1 MLDFEPKKGPESGGS
16 TIKVIGRRL
25 NTGRHIE
32 AYVADLRC
40 KLVDRMRYVP
50 YPCLTA
56 VICSFFLSFLLP
68 LILFFIFNRMKY

>member
-16 TIKVIGRRL
+16 TIKVIGRKL

-32 AYVADLRC
+32 AYVADLPC
-40 KLVDRMRYVP
+40 KLVDRMRYVHAP

-56 VICSFFLSFLLP
+56 VICSYMYVYIFYFP
-68 LILFFIFNRMKY
+68 LFDIYL